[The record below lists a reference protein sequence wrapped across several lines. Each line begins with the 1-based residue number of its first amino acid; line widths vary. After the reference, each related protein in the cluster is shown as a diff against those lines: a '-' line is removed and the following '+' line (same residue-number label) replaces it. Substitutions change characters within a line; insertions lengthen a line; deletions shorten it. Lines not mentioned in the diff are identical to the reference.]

1 MLGFT
6 IGVFQLF
13 LILGGAILISVIAAN
28 LSETDEERVSRK
40 AFESIC
46 KAAERKE
53 KALEANLEAITPWT
67 DHRGQVDE
75 YLIHLSDLKYPL
87 RS

>member
-1 MLGFT
+1 MSGFI

-13 LILGGAILISVIAAN
+13 LIIGGAVLIFVIVAKFCE
-28 LSETDEERVSRK
+28 SEEERAERK
-40 AFESIC
+40 AT
-46 KAAERKE
+46 ARKE